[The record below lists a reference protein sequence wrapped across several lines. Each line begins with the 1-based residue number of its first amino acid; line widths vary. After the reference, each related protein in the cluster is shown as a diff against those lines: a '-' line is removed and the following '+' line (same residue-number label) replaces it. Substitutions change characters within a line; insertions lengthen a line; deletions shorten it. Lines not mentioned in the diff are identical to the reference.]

1 MPVFTVSSGGVPAG
15 SYTGTFAGTEIQPEN
30 KEKGY
35 GVGTRWKFT
44 IDAGP
49 YAGQATSRITGN
61 TPTPKNACG
70 KMLAGLIGRA
80 LKEGEQIDPDQFIG
94 KRYMLVVAAGPGGGT
109 RVEAIVPMPAA

>member
-15 SYTGTFAGTEIQPEN
+15 SYTGTFAGTEVQPEN

-49 YAGQATSRITGN
+49 YAGQTTSRITGN
-61 TPTPKNACG
+61 TPTPKNGCG
-70 KMLAGLIGRA
+70 KMLAGLIGCA
-80 LKEGEQIDPDQFIG
+80 LQEGQQVDPDHYIG
-94 KRYMLVVAAGPGGGT
+94 RRYMIVVGTAQNGGT